1 MTKDEIMRL
10 AAQVW
15 SANGVYIGPSIAQLT
30 EFAEL
35 VAIKE
40 RNRIADEA
48 QYVIKRAEARG
59 AAVER
64 EAWIAGLRPAITQ
77 SMGAEQVREAIQKVI
92 RARSQQ

>member
-30 EFAEL
+30 EFAAL
-35 VAIKE
+35 VTAK
-40 RNRIADEA
+40 
-48 QYVIKRAEARG
+48 
-59 AAVER
+59 ER
-64 EAWIAGLRPAITQ
+64 EAWIVGLRPAITQ